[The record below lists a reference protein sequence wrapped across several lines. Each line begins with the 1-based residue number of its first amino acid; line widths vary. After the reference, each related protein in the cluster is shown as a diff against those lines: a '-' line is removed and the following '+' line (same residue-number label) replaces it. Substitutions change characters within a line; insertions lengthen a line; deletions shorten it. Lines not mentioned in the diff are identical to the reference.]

1 MKQEQPPVIEKEG
14 LGPRSLMRLLGLFD
28 ALAASTDGMTL
39 AELNVALDTP
49 KSSLLNLL
57 RPLVLEAYLMH
68 DGTRY
73 RLGPAI
79 FRMSANVMA
88 AWNFAKVLRP
98 FMVELSSACKETVYL
113 GVLDVEEKVVT
124 YVEVLESAQSV
135 RYSMTVG
142 QRRPLY
148 CTAAGRVLLAHA
160 PASFLDTY
168 LDTVKLEALTPR
180 TKSTREALL
189 AELALIRETGIA
201 VSKGELV
208 SESGGMSVPVRSP
221 DGTVIAAMAI
231 GAPLER
237 FETHFDRLQEILLGV
252 ARRASGSACPR

>member
-1 MKQEQPPVIEKEG
+1 MKPEHPPAVEKES

-28 ALAASTDGMTL
+28 ALAASSDGMTL

-88 AWNFAKVLRP
+88 AWNVAKVLRP

-160 PASFLDTY
+160 PATFLDTY
-168 LDTVKLEALTPR
+168 LDTVELAALTPR

-189 AELALIRETGIA
+189 AELAQIRKTGIA

-208 SESGGMSVPVRSP
+208 SESAGMSVPVRSP

-237 FETHFDRLQEILLGV
+237 FEANIDRLREILLGV
-252 ARRASGSACPR
+252 ARRVSGLAVPR

>member
-1 MKQEQPPVIEKEG
+1 VIQSVDRAVRILIALQGARSMSLGEIASAVGLPPSTVHGIV
-14 LGPRSLMRLLGLFD
+14 RTLLGH
-28 ALAASTDGMTL
+28 GMVTQ
-39 AELNVALDTP
+39 ESDT
-49 KSSLLNLL
+49 
-57 RPLVLEAYLMH
+57 
-68 DGTRY
+68 GRY

-160 PASFLDTY
+160 PAPFLDTY